1 MRNNDLIADLTA
13 RVAEDRAYLEA
24 NPTAVDRVLR
34 ECNIILAEREIAA
47 QEALDDA

>member
-1 MRNNDLIADLTA
+1 MRNNNLLDNLRAEL
-13 RVAEDRAYLEA
+13 AEDRAYLEA

-34 ECNIILAEREIAA
+34 ENNIALAEREIAA